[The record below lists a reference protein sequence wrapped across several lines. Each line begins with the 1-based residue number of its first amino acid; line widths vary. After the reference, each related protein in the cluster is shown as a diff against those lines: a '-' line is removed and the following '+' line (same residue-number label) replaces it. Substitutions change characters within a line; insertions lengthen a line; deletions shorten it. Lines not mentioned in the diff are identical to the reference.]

1 MTSFSSSLHNIKDRI
16 RLPLWPHA
24 APGALGDHPDRDV
37 PAMTCYLP
45 EETTEALRAAM
56 LICPGGGYWEMMD
69 DYEGRDYALWLNE
82 LGIAAF
88 VLNYRLAQHGY
99 HFPAMTDDL
108 ARAIRLV
115 RANAA
120 NWQID
125 PGRVGAIG
133 SSAGGHLVSV
143 LMTHSDEGNP
153 TAADPV
159 DRQSSRPDL
168 GVLCYAVTSM
178 EVTPMEHLLGPQPS
192 RELIT
197 RLSSNLQ
204 VTPQTPPC
212 FIWHTQND
220 PVVKVEHALL
230 FAESC
235 QRHQVSFALHIY
247 PSGPHGIGL
256 GVNGYTPDS
265 GQVLHP
271 WTEEL
276 RRWLHSQQFCPRIT
290 KSPQDQDAISSLGR
304 ER

>member
-1 MTSFSSSLHNIKDRI
+1 
-16 RLPLWPHA
+16 
-24 APGALGDHPDRDV
+24 
-37 PAMTCYLP
+37 
-45 EETTEALRAAM
+45 
-56 LICPGGGYWEMMD
+56 MMD
-69 DYEGRDYALWLNE
+69 DYEGSDYALWLNE

-88 VLNYRLAQHGY
+88 VLNYRIAQHGY

-125 PGRVGAIG
+125 PSRIGVIG

-143 LMTHSDEGNP
+143 LMTIFDHGNP
-153 TAADPV
+153 ASADPV
-159 DRQSSRPDL
+159 ERQSSRPDL

-178 EVTPMEHLLGPQPS
+178 EVSPMEHLLGPRPS
-192 RELIT
+192 DELIT

-204 VTPQTPPC
+204 VTPETPPC

-256 GVNGYTPDS
+256 GVHGYTPDT

-271 WTEEL
+271 WTDEL
-276 RRWLHSQQFCPRIT
+276 RRWLHARQFCARNDE
-290 KSPQDQDAISSLGR
+290 SPLEKDAALSLGV
-304 ER
+304 EA